1 MGVGYFLRLG
11 DKTSCGG
18 HIISGCDN
26 HLITGLATARTG
38 DEYICGV
45 DKQPY
50 YITGGI
56 PSYMIMGVH
65 AAGTA
70 HSRGTCS
77 CKCHFIPSDYTAS
90 YGYEHDPSQLK
101 SAPVVP
107 PPTPKEEPRSPVD
120 AGFCV
125 LPYEATPASYELWF
139 FTNPEADVLS
149 LYHELNPSKTKKPGS
164 ILIVADPLK
173 KDPIQIEHLTNAR
186 DKVDAVL
193 EPLTNA
199 EALFLYTHRNIIDQF
214 SSIGGDYGGLLSG
227 MAKEYFAEI
236 EKTLI
241 SIQETYQNQFT
252 THGTLISEQF
262 FVERNQLFKKLD
274 SIFLKV
280 FRERIGLAPYSDI
293 KSALHLSSSSIMH
306 RWNQT
311 GVNDIE
317 GYATYI
323 ERSAKIVKLMDGL
336 GKVAIGLSALNG
348 ANTIY
353 DACTTGIDCSKTAY
367 TEIGKFSGGV
377 LLPIAASGLIRI
389 GTTAACA
396 VVLGAA
402 TAPAAGSG
410 ALACSVVVSGLSG
423 VAVSKIGES
432 LGSNAGEAFYN
443 YSN

>member
-38 DEYICGV
+38 DKYICGV

-70 HSRGTCS
+70 HIRGTCS

-107 PPTPKEEPRSPVD
+107 LPTPKEEPRSPVD

-125 LPYEATPASYELWF
+125 LSYEATPASYEPWF

-164 ILIVADPLK
+164 ILIIADPLK

-186 DKVDAVL
+186 DKVDAAL

-199 EALFLYTHRNIIDQF
+199 EALFLYTHRNVIDQF

-252 THGTLISEQF
+252 TH
-262 FVERNQLFKKLD
+262 
-274 SIFLKV
+274 
-280 FRERIGLAPYSDI
+280 
-293 KSALHLSSSSIMH
+293 
-306 RWNQT
+306 
-311 GVNDIE
+311 
-317 GYATYI
+317 
-323 ERSAKIVKLMDGL
+323 
-336 GKVAIGLSALNG
+336 
-348 ANTIY
+348 
-353 DACTTGIDCSKTAY
+353 
-367 TEIGKFSGGV
+367 FSGGV

-402 TAPAAGSG
+402 TAPTAGSG

-423 VAVSKIGES
+423 VAVGKIGES